1 VTSTFVIK
9 LGIGLAI
16 ALLGA
21 SALQRS
27 LAADALRL
35 KEGISFVQDADN
47 GFPIVAENF
56 DDDTIESGK
65 PAFIFFGAAGDM
77 NTNRQAKRV
86 IDLYNS
92 YRKQEVKF
100 ILVDVDHP
108 SSKGGAALVKKFYR
122 GYVPCEVIIDRK
134 GNEHL
139 NQIGE
144 VESQVLRKRLE
155 QVL

>member
-1 VTSTFVIK
+1 V
-9 LGIGLAI
+9 
-16 ALLGA
+16 LLSITLFAAGPW
-21 SALQRS
+21 QRAR
-27 LAADALRL
+27 AAEELRL

-56 DDDTIESGK
+56 DDDTIDPGR
-65 PAFIFFGAAGDM
+65 PAFIFFGASGDM

-86 IDLYNS
+86 IELYNIFGKS
-92 YRKQEVKF
+92 DVKF

-108 SSKGGAALVKKFYR
+108 SAKGGAELLKKFYR
-122 GYVPCEVIIDRK
+122 GYVPSEVIVDRK

-144 VESQVLRKRLE
+144 IESQLLRKRIE